1 MSRAEV
7 ATSAREEHE
16 FDASVMPTLVR
27 GTTIAPTIMIGERGS
42 DLTRESHGART
53 SAVPA

>member
-7 ATSAREEHE
+7 ATSAREGDE

-27 GTTIAPTIMIGERGS
+27 GTTNAPTIMIGERGS
-42 DLTRESHGART
+42 DLTREPLGART